1 MDDSGQLSQFAP
13 LSTRRGRHGSRGGGC
28 SRASYVEPRQSGST
42 EDLGLPRCL
51 ACSHAR
57 SQWSDCAG
65 WALAERGWLGACH
78 GCVDTLGCSSRTAE
92 SAAMVASPCRSEP
105 SGTSIGDGP
114 NPPSASWE
122 MGIGLWQRAS
132 QSLMHVFWEAEGRT
146 NRLVRSD
153 HGDGR
158 PGPDRPAAP
167 CLGWRQRWHQL
178 SAMAANRPSTLSLLL
193 RRL

>member
-1 MDDSGQLSQFAP
+1 
-13 LSTRRGRHGSRGGGC
+13 
-28 SRASYVEPRQSGST
+28 
-42 EDLGLPRCL
+42 
-51 ACSHAR
+51 
-57 SQWSDCAG
+57 
-65 WALAERGWLGACH
+65 
-78 GCVDTLGCSSRTAE
+78 
-92 SAAMVASPCRSEP
+92 MVASPCRSEP

-178 SAMAANRPSTLSLLL
+178 SAMAANSPSTLSLLL
-193 RRL
+193 RRLWHQTKLGERGAPAFRFAVDDGWLRRSAKQNKSLPRRTARSSIASPEQCCHDNSASPGSESPDAVLPPTPLPGPGTSRPERP